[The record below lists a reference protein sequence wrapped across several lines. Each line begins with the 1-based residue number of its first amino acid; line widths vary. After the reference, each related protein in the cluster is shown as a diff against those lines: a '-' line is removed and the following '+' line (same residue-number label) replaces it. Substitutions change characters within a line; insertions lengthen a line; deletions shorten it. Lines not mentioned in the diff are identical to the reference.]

1 MRTETIIKFYND
13 NSPEQVRDYLN
24 KLIDNMKEVSSM
36 VFKYFMYLIV
46 ILFVYYLLEESEL
59 KNLSIGVVEITNLK
73 VIKIF
78 TPPIFAVVY
87 LVVFI
92 GEYRRED
99 LMHQAKVLF
108 NMLNKTDLGVDD
120 LERHHFNDFN
130 ISFLP
135 FYLPAEMNHK
145 LGTKGIGN
153 ILVIMTLV
161 VFYFV
166 LSGSLYVF
174 EYYIL
179 KELFKLWGESL
190 FINAV
195 FVLTCIL
202 IFISFIFFFKI
213 VFRKQ
218 RETKEDK
225 NFWLTQAKE
234 RN

>member
-24 KLIDNMKEVSSM
+24 KLIDNIKEVSSM

-59 KNLSIGVVEITNLK
+59 KKISIGVVEITNLK

-108 NMLNKTDLGVDD
+108 NMLNKNELGVDD

-145 LGTKGIGN
+145 LRTKGIGN
-153 ILVIMTLV
+153 ILIIMTLV
-161 VFYFV
+161 VFYFF
-166 LSGSLYVF
+166 LSGSLFVF

-179 KELFKLWGESL
+179 KELFELWGENL
-190 FINAV
+190 FIKSV

-202 IFISFIFFFKI
+202 ILISFIFFFKI

-218 RETKEDK
+218 IETNEDK